1 MIMSMLVSMLN
12 LGGNG
17 FRREEGQTMAEYGL
31 ILAGIAVVVM
41 ATVFLL
47 GGAINT
53 KFQAVCAQFG
63 GVC

>member
-1 MIMSMLVSMLN
+1 MGAMQRTAVE
-12 LGGNG
+12 
-17 FRREEGQTMAEYGL
+17 EEGQTMAEYGL

-53 KFQAVCAQFG
+53 TFTDILNQF
-63 GVC
+63 

>member
-1 MIMSMLVSMLN
+1 MTDWMVRVM
-12 LGGNG
+12 GAAQ
-17 FRREEGQTMAEYGL
+17 RAAADEEGQTMAEYGL

-53 KFQAVCAQFG
+53 TFTNILNQF
-63 GVC
+63 

>member
-1 MIMSMLVSMLN
+1 MSNWMARAIGAMQSTSEN
-12 LGGNG
+12 
-17 FRREEGQTMAEYGL
+17 EEGQTMAEYGL

-53 KFQAVCAQFG
+53 TFTDILNQF
-63 GVC
+63 

>member
-1 MIMSMLVSMLN
+1 MSDWMIRAIGAMQ
-12 LGGNG
+12 
-17 FRREEGQTMAEYGL
+17 RAAAEEEGQTMAEYGL

-53 KFQAVCAQFG
+53 TFTDILNQF
-63 GVC
+63 

>member
-1 MIMSMLVSMLN
+1 MSDWMTRAMAAMQ
-12 LGGNG
+12 
-17 FRREEGQTMAEYGL
+17 RTAAEEEGQTMAEYGL

-53 KFQAVCAQFG
+53 TFTDILNQF
-63 GVC
+63 

>member
-1 MIMSMLVSMLN
+1 MTDLVVRVMDAAQ
-12 LGGNG
+12 
-17 FRREEGQTMAEYGL
+17 RAAADEEGQTMAEYGL

-53 KFQAVCAQFG
+53 TFTNILNQF
-63 GVC
+63 

>member
-1 MIMSMLVSMLN
+1 MSNWMIRAMGAMQ
-12 LGGNG
+12 
-17 FRREEGQTMAEYGL
+17 RTATEEEGQTMAEYGL

-53 KFQAVCAQFG
+53 TFTDILNQF
-63 GVC
+63 

>member
-1 MIMSMLVSMLN
+1 MSDWMTRVM
-12 LGGNG
+12 GAMQ
-17 FRREEGQTMAEYGL
+17 RTAAKEDGQTMAEYGL

-53 KFQAVCAQFG
+53 TFTDILNQF
-63 GVC
+63 